1 MFSHIFIVKSSRKSV
16 SEQIMTTEE
25 HTYGQDMSNEHDVNN
40 DHDMNNEQFANIE
53 QYTTE
58 EVVPNLDPAQQHHE
72 EVLEHHHEQYP
83 LDVGEEHGIETSDQQ
98 RQQHISGI

>member
-40 DHDMNNEQFANIE
+40 EQFANIE

-58 EVVPNLDPAQQHHE
+58 GMVPNLDPAQEQHD
-72 EVLEHHHEQYP
+72 EVLGHHHEQYQ